1 MLKKVSKT
9 VSNKSKLEKLAED
22 CGFLFKGFLSS
33 ETYDYDLQDHNDLE
47 EALDDVLEDDEYVA
61 IYQLVEIKKVV
72 KNECYLEDVE

>member
-22 CGFLFKGFLSS
+22 HGFLFKGFLSS
-33 ETYDYDLQDHNDLE
+33 ETFDLQDHNDLE
-47 EALDDVLEDDEYVA
+47 EVLDDVLEDGEYVA

-72 KNECYLEDVE
+72 KNECHLEDVK